1 MVEAIRRHQY
11 VERQSG
17 NVRDEHLFWDSAIR
31 FLYSSVREQAPA
43 LFAALTSRRMSSA
56 LRFLNYD
63 LFVGRRLVGAQR
75 FLETCG
81 INADECLAAPASLDT
96 LTRIFERKIRYWDFR
111 PMPEHESVVVSP
123 ADARMVCGSLSSASL
138 LRIKGKFFDLA
149 ELFGGRND
157 HTGRFA
163 DGDWAVFRLTPDK
176 YHYNHVP
183 VAGVVADFF
192 EVSGANHSCNPN
204 AVVEVVTP
212 FSKNRRSVTLIDT
225 DVPHG
230 SGVGLVAMI
239 EVAALMIGGIVQCYS
254 DDRYENPRPV
264 ERGLFLRRGAPK
276 SRYRPG
282 GSTDVLLFESK
293 RIRFRDDLVRNQ
305 QRTDV
310 VSRFSTGF
318 GYPLVETEV
327 CARSAIAESVL

>member
-1 MVEAIRRHQY
+1 
-11 VERQSG
+11 
-17 NVRDEHLFWDSAIR
+17 
-31 FLYSSVREQAPA
+31 
-43 LFAALTSRRMSSA
+43 
-56 LRFLNYD
+56 
-63 LFVGRRLVGAQR
+63 
-75 FLETCG
+75 
-81 INADECLAAPASLDT
+81 
-96 LTRIFERKIRYWDFR
+96 
-111 PMPEHESVVVSP
+111 
-123 ADARMVCGSLSSASL
+123 
-138 LRIKGKFFDLA
+138 
-149 ELFGGRND
+149 
-157 HTGRFA
+157 
-163 DGDWAVFRLTPDK
+163 
-176 YHYNHVP
+176 
-183 VAGVVADFF
+183 
-192 EVSGANHSCNPN
+192 
-204 AVVEVVTP
+204 VTP